1 MWPIFGT
8 NTQRQIKLSEVTSK
22 RNKLLL
28 NLFCF
33 TDSFQ
38 AQRRGLFETPQNL
51 DFGRVLAAFP

>member
-38 AQRRGLFETPQNL
+38 APRRGLFETPQNL